1 LQFDGQTLLIPI
13 LAQADNGARCPE
25 GSNDDTAWL
34 DWLAVVHVPAA
45 VDVVVEFGAAPTMR
59 PSKKTVKTAF
69 SRSASASV
77 SLLYSVQ
84 HKDDGYE
91 DLLLSMTRSS
101 LALQ

>member
-77 SLLYSVQ
+77 AHLYSFQ
-84 HKDDGYE
+84 NKDDGFE
-91 DLLLSMTRSS
+91 DLPLSMTPRAP
-101 LALQ
+101 ALE